1 MRLSVVIPTYKR
13 PELLMRCLHALIE
26 QYFDNNDYEIIV
38 VSDGPDELA
47 KHIVS
52 VWQET
57 YPVEIHYIAL
67 PDKKGPAAARNA
79 GWRMAGAELIAF
91 TDDDCMP
98 DSHWLENIWKA
109 WRSEKEMV
117 YTGRIIVPIS
127 ARPTD
132 FERNTAQLEKAEFV
146 TANCVCTRAA
156 LEKTGGFDERFEA
169 AWREDSDLEF
179 RLMLS
184 QIPIKHLPQAIVVH
198 PVRKA
203 SWGISIKEQ
212 RKNVFNALLYKKFP
226 KLYRQKIQRSPAW
239 NYYVMITAVVL
250 ALILLASREYVSA
263 FIALSV
269 WFALLFLFIRKRLAY
284 TTHSW
289 SHIGEMIMTSAAIP
303 FVATYWSLYGAWR
316 YKVWY
321 L

>member
-1 MRLSVVIPTYKR
+1 MKLSVVIPTYNR
-13 PELLMRCLHALIE
+13 PELLMRCLHSLVE
-26 QYFDNNDYEIIV
+26 QYFDKDEYEIIV

-47 KHIVS
+47 KNIVS
-52 VWQET
+52 VWAET
-57 YPVEIHYIAL
+57 YPVKMHYHAL
-67 PDKKGPAAARNA
+67 PQKKGPAAARNA
-79 GWRMAGAELIAF
+79 GWRMANAELIAF

-98 DSHWLENIWKA
+98 DSYWLESIWEA
-109 WRSEKEMV
+109 WQLETEIA
-117 YTGRIIVPIS
+117 YTGRIIVPVS
-127 ARPTD
+127 SRPTD

-146 TANCVCTRAA
+146 TANCVCTKAA
-156 LEKTGGFDERFEA
+156 LARIDGFDERFEA

-179 RLMLS
+179 RLMLA
-184 QIPIKHLPQAIVVH
+184 QIPIEHLSHAIVIH

-203 SWGISIKEQ
+203 PWGVSIKEQ

-226 KLYRQKIQRSPAW
+226 RLYRQKIQQRPAW
-239 NYYVMITAVVL
+239 NYYGMIAAIIL
-250 ALILLASREYVSA
+250 ALILFAQDEQVAA
-263 FIALSV
+263 FIALAV
-269 WFALLFLFIRKRLAY
+269 WFSLLFAFIRKRLAY

-289 SHIGEMIMTSAAIP
+289 SHIWEMIMTSVAIP

>member
-1 MRLSVVIPTYKR
+1 
-13 PELLMRCLHALIE
+13 MRCLHALVE
-26 QYFDNNDYEIIV
+26 QCFDEDEYEIIV

-52 VWQET
+52 VWTEAYT
-57 YPVEIHYIAL
+57 NKISYMAL
-67 PDKKGPAAARNA
+67 PEKKGPAAARNA
-79 GWRMAGAELIAF
+79 GWRMASAPLIAF
-91 TDDDCMP
+91 TDDDCLP
-98 DSHWLENIWKA
+98 DHRWLQNIWKA
-109 WRSEKEMV
+109 WELEPEIA
-117 YTGRIIVPIS
+117 YTGRIIVPVS
-127 ARPTD
+127 SSPTD

-156 LEKTGGFDERFEA
+156 LEKIDGFDERFEA

-179 RLMLS
+179 RFLLA
-184 QIPIKHLPQAIVVH
+184 QIPIKHIPQAIVVH

-203 SWGISIKEQ
+203 PWGVSIKEQ
-212 RKNVFNALLYKKFP
+212 RKNIFNALLYKKFP
-226 KLYRQKIQRSPAW
+226 RLYRQKIQQHPAW
-239 NYYVMITAVVL
+239 NYYVMITAVLV
-250 ALILLASREYVSA
+250 ALILFVYEQPVP
-263 FIALSV
+263 
-269 WFALLFLFIRKRLAY
+269 ALLATSLWFSLLFVFIKKRLKY

-289 SHIGEMIMTSAAIP
+289 PHIWEMITTSAVIP

>member
-1 MRLSVVIPTYKR
+1 MKLSVVIPTYKR
-13 PELLMRCLHALIE
+13 PELLMRCLHALVE
-26 QYFDNNDYEIIV
+26 QYFDNNGYEIIV

-47 KHIVS
+47 KNIVS
-52 VWQET
+52 VWTEA
-57 YPVEIHYIAL
+57 YPIRIHYVAL
-67 PDKKGPAAARNA
+67 PCKKGPAAARNA
-79 GWRMAGAELIAF
+79 GWRMASAPLIAF

-98 DSHWLENIWKA
+98 DSHWLENIWEA
-109 WRSEKEMV
+109 WQLEPEIA
-117 YTGRIIVPIS
+117 YTGRIIVPLS
-127 ARPTD
+127 SKPTD

-156 LEKTGGFDERFEA
+156 LEKVDGFDERFEA

-179 RLMLS
+179 RLMLA
-184 QIPIKHLPQAIVVH
+184 QIPIEHLPEAIVTH

-203 SWGISIKEQ
+203 PWGVSIKEQ

-226 KLYRQKIQRSPAW
+226 QLYRQKIQQSPAW
-239 NYYVMITAVVL
+239 NYYIMIIAVLL
-250 ALILLASREYVSA
+250 ALVFLANNQPVPA
-263 FIALSV
+263 LIATVVWLS
-269 WFALLFLFIRKRLAY
+269 LLFMFIKKRLAY

-289 SHIGEMIMTSAAIP
+289 PHIWEMIMTSAAIP